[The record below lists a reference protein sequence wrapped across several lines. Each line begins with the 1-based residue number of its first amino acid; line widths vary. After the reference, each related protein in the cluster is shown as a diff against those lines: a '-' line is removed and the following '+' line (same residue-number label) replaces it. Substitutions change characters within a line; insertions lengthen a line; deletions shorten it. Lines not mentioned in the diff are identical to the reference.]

1 MTNYEIDGK
10 MVSIEG
16 VKIIPRFKNFSGER
30 WDNQGNRSF
39 TIVIEDEDLLQALMN
54 IGYKITYFDTEDE
67 EGNPISIPE
76 LKIKVR
82 FDKFP
87 PEVYTLTGDENG
99 PVTKYNGETAKELD
113 NLRFLN
119 CDIVFTPYTWSS
131 AGKSGTVPYLKK
143 LIAIVPKEA
152 FADKYPQLYGMH

>member
-1 MTNYEIDGK
+1 MTSYDIDGK

-82 FDKFP
+82 FD
-87 PEVYTLTGDENG
+87 
-99 PVTKYNGETAKELD
+99 
-113 NLRFLN
+113 
-119 CDIVFTPYTWSS
+119 IV
-131 AGKSGTVPYLKK
+131 
-143 LIAIVPKEA
+143 LIEK
-152 FADKYPQLYGMH
+152 DY